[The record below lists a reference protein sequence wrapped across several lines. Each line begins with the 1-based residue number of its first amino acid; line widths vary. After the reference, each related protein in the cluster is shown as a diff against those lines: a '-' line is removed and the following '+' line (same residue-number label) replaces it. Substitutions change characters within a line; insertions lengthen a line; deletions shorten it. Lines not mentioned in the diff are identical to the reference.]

1 MRASTRHSD
10 SPLPWIAFGG
20 CAFIALGVVLHGQLE
35 PQLAAASPWLTTA
48 GVLSLVS
55 VGLIAWS
62 AVGGAVV
69 ATGLWSCATGW
80 FLRQLPADVDG
91 HTYWPLLMVAG
102 LVIVAMGLPMLRHG
116 RAGSR
121 GLVERWANRSRRNGG
136 VASNWQI
143 LRHASRLAVRRK
155 AKVLRPSLRS
165 ATFWQRLRTPTRQ
178 YATPL
183 ARVGLLK
190 VWSPVEDVTLR
201 FGGPRTGKSGELAG
215 RILDAPGAAIATSTR
230 TDLVELTGY
239 CRQQLGPVYIFNP
252 AGVGGDEYATTITF
266 DPLTG
271 CEEPTTALHRAGDL
285 IAGASAPGRDAGDR
299 EYWETQGRRVLAGL
313 MHAAAL
319 GGLSMRDV
327 LVWVA
332 DPDKASGDVRRL
344 LRRSVAPTYEDDAL
358 QFLTTNDRTR
368 SSITATI
375 MPALGWMSDP
385 VAVQS
390 ADGGTFDVAELL
402 EQQGTVYMLGGE
414 EAQTAPLVTALTGHI
429 ARRARQIA
437 AEQPGGRLDP
447 PLTLALD
454 EAALICPVP
463 LDKWTADMGG
473 RNITI
478 HIAAQSRAQLRQR
491 FGDAGAA
498 SILNNTSTLMVYGG
512 TKDPDDLAAYAAL
525 TGERDEDVDTYDTAS
540 HVTSTTT
547 RRVPVLS
554 SAQIAQLPPRRVLI
568 IRRDMPVAISRVEMA
583 WKRRDVRHAAIRVEV
598 ERLNALWAERWQRFR
613 AGADPYVERA
623 AVWITTQLARTAE
636 KVRTL
641 RTERA
646 QRRMRSRIEAT
657 GDVIALP
664 TRINDQDDDGDDS

>member
-1 MRASTRHSD
+1 MRTSTRRPD

-20 CAFIALGVVLHGQLE
+20 CALIALGVLLHDQPE
-35 PQLAAASPWLTTA
+35 PQFAASSPWLVTA

-55 VGLIAWS
+55 AALIAWS
-62 AVGGAVV
+62 VVGGSVV
-69 ATGLWSCATGW
+69 ALGLWSCASGW
-80 FLRQLPADVDG
+80 FLRRLPDDIGG
-91 HTYWPLLMVAG
+91 HSYWPYLVVAG
-102 LVIVAMGLPMLRHG
+102 LVIAAMGLPMLRHG

-121 GLVERWANRSRRNGG
+121 GLVQRWSNRSRRNGG

-143 LRHASRLAVRRK
+143 LRHASRFAVRRK
-155 AKVLRPSLRS
+155 AKVLRPSLRG

-178 YATPL
+178 YATAL
-183 ARVGLLK
+183 ARVGLLR
-190 VWSPVEDVTLR
+190 VWSTVEDVTLR

-215 RILDAPGAAIATSTR
+215 RILEAPGAVIATSTR

-239 CRQQLGPVYIFNP
+239 CRQRLGAVYVFNP
-252 AGVGGDEYATTITF
+252 AGVGGDEYATTIAF
-266 DPLTG
+266 DPLSG
-271 CEEPTTALHRAGDL
+271 CEDPTTALHRAGDL

-319 GGLSMRDV
+319 GGLSMREV

-385 VAVQS
+385 IAARS
-390 ADGGTFDVAELL
+390 AEGGTFDVADLL
-402 EQQGTVYMLGGE
+402 ERRGTVYMLGGE

-437 AEQPGGRLDP
+437 ADQPGGRLDP

-478 HIAAQSRAQLRQR
+478 HLAAQSRAQLRQR

-498 SILNNTSTLMVYGG
+498 SILNNTATLLVYGG

-525 TGERDEDVDTYDTAS
+525 TGERDEDVDTYDTAR

-568 IRRDMPVAISRVEMA
+568 IRRDMPVAIGRVEMA
-583 WKRRDVRHAAIRVEV
+583 WKRRDVRRAARRVEV
-598 ERLNALWAERWQRFR
+598 ERLNALWSERWRRFR
-613 AGADPYVERA
+613 AAAAPHVERA
-623 AVWITTQLARTAE
+623 VEWVTTQLTRTAE
-636 KVRTL
+636 KVRQL
-641 RTERA
+641 RAERA
-646 QRRMRSRIEAT
+646 MRRMRPRLDAAAR
-657 GDVIALP
+657 VIALP
-664 TRINDQDDDGDDS
+664 PRRTSEEDDDS